1 MENVQRKR
9 FEDMTY
15 EELVDVTLNYYIREH
30 GEVKLRK
37 IYEKIMTSNKVS
49 GFISKVKFM
58 NIVPGSKDY
67 LACLNEI
74 PYFIFSKPAT
84 IAVGAFFFLQRWNSE
99 VNTHGFL
106 LDESGL
112 HQRAMGILH
121 TSQAINYVF

>member
-1 MENVQRKR
+1 MENAHIQKLNSLS
-9 FEDMTY
+9 Y
-15 EELVDVTLNYYIREH
+15 EELLDLAFNYYIREY

-74 PYFIFSKPAT
+74 PYFLFSKPAT

-99 VNTHGFL
+99 VNIHGFL
-106 LDESGL
+106 LDDAGL
-112 HQRAMGILH
+112 HQRAMGILN
-121 TSQAINYVF
+121 TSRAINYVF

>member
-1 MENVQRKR
+1 MENAHIQKLNSLS
-9 FEDMTY
+9 Y
-15 EELVDVTLNYYIREH
+15 EELLDLAFNYYIREY

-58 NIVPGSKDY
+58 NVVPGSKDY

-106 LDESGL
+106 LDDDGL
-112 HQRAMGILH
+112 HQRAMGILN
-121 TSQAINYVF
+121 TSRAINYVF

>member
-1 MENVQRKR
+1 MENTHLQKLNSLS
-9 FEDMTY
+9 Y
-15 EELVDVTLNYYIREH
+15 EELLDLAFNYYIREN

-49 GFISKVKFM
+49 GFISKVRFM

-74 PYFIFSKPAT
+74 PYFLFSKPTT

-99 VNTHGFL
+99 VNSQSFL
-106 LDESGL
+106 LDDYGL
-112 HQRAMGILH
+112 HERAMGILN
-121 TSQAINYVF
+121 TSRAINYVF